1 MALLAT
7 VEGQPVKVEATT
19 NENHILVDSQGYSL
33 AHDGCDTAGAE
44 ELDAIFFSP
53 VSGFTASHAAGEKFA
68 LVAGRAIEI
77 PDKWR
82 TVYFRTAAGAP
93 TFSVLPKRGK

>member
-19 NENHILVDSQGYSL
+19 TENHILLDSQGYSI
-33 AHDGCDTAGAE
+33 AHDGVDTAGAE
-44 ELDAIFFSP
+44 ELDAIFFSDQP
-53 VSGFTASHAAGEKFA
+53 GMTASHAAGTKFTM
-68 LVAGRAIEI
+68 VAFRAIDV

-82 TVYFRTAAGAP
+82 ALYFRTAAGAP
-93 TFSVLPKRGK
+93 TFSVLPKRGR